1 MDEEDQIQEEEDDHE
16 RAISEEQAWNENEV
30 KDIQGKVFE
39 ENQFH

>member
-1 MDEEDQIQEEEDDHE
+1 MQKTKSKKTKMIMKELINEEEDWH
-16 RAISEEQAWNENEV
+16 ENEV